1 MRSLL
6 RSRRAR
12 WAVPAAV
19 VTGLAATV
27 GGGVLLAGASSP
39 DLPERTPA
47 ELIADIH
54 DSDAEPF
61 SGTLVQ
67 TSRLGLPDLPAL
79 RGDDHETTLLSMLT
93 GSNTARVWYA
103 GPDQVRFALMGAF
116 DETNVIRD
124 GSDVW
129 LWHSSSNTA
138 EHLTLPPGMGAGERP
153 AMPHQPLTPAEAAD
167 RLLAEVDDSTEVTV
181 DGTAE
186 VAGRP
191 AYELVIAP
199 RDEGSL
205 VDDIRLSIDAAT
217 SMPLRFEVNAR
228 GTADPAFEVG
238 FTSVT
243 FTEPGADV
251 FRFNPPPGATVNER
265 SLADLMARQRG
276 KMDGPPGMMMGA
288 PEVIGDGWTSVL
300 VIDDVTV
307 PEGDESGMVDA
318 LLGSGTPVSGGYGSG
333 LLFETTLVS
342 ALWLDDGTLLVG
354 AVTPEVLESAAA
366 EAAR

>member
-6 RSRRAR
+6 RTRRGR

-19 VTGLAATV
+19 VTGLAAAV
-27 GGGVLLAGASSP
+27 GGGALLAGASSP

-54 DSDAEPF
+54 EAEKQPF

-79 RGDDHETTLLSMLT
+79 QNDRHETTLLTMLT
-93 GSNTARVWYA
+93 GSNTARIWYA
-103 GPDQVRFALMGAF
+103 SNEQVRFALMGAF
-116 DETNVIRD
+116 DETNIIRN

-138 EHLTLPPGMGAGERP
+138 EHLTVPAGLGAGDRP
-153 AMPHQPLTPAEAAD
+153 TVPHEPVTPGDAAD
-167 RLLAEVDDSTEVTV
+167 QFLAKLDDSTEVTV

-186 VAGRP
+186 VAGRA
-191 AYELVIAP
+191 AYELVIGP
-199 RDEGSL
+199 RDERSL
-205 VDDIRLSIDAAT
+205 IDDVRLSIDAET

-228 GTADPAFEVG
+228 GAEEPAFEVG

-243 FTEPGADV
+243 FTEPSADV

-265 SLADLMARQRG
+265 SLGDVMAYERDT
-276 KMDGPPGMMMGA
+276 MNGPAGMLLA
-288 PEVIGDGWTSVL
+288 PPEVIGDGWTSVVAL
-300 VIDDVTV
+300 DGIEV
-307 PEGDESGMVDA
+307 PDGDESGMIDA
-318 LLGSGTPVSGGYGSG
+318 LLSSGTPVSGTYGSG
-333 LLFETTLVS
+333 LLFETALVS

-354 AVTPEVLESAAA
+354 AVTPDALESAAE